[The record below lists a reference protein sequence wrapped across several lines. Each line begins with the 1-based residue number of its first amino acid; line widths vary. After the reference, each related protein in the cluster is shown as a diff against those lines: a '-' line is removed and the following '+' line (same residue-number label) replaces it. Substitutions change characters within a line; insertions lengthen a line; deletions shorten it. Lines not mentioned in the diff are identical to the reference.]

1 MEEASIRLSVSHK
14 IVRRLIEA
22 GKIAATQVVPCAPW
36 EISAEA
42 IESQTVLEEIKEIKQ
57 RARPLRATSVED
69 LPMFA
74 EI

>member
-1 MEEASIRLSVSHK
+1 MRLAVSHK

-22 GKIAATQVVPCAPW
+22 GKIPATQVVPCAPW

-42 IESQTVLEEIKEIKQ
+42 IESETILTEIKRIKE
-57 RARPLRATSVED
+57 RARFSRAVSVED

>member
-1 MEEASIRLSVSHK
+1 MEEASMRLAVSHK

-22 GKIAATQVVPCAPW
+22 GKITATQVVPCAPW

-42 IESQTVLEEIKEIKQ
+42 LESKAVLMEIERIKQ